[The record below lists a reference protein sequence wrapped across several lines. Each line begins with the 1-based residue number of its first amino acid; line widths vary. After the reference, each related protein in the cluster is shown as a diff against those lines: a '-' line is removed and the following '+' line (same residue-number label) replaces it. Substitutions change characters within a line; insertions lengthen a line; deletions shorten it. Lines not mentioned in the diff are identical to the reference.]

1 MVHSLNQK
9 WGVEMCQELTPPWKH
24 DHTIPVLDTWS
35 LGLKGWASIKSV
47 AMSENFT
54 TALGKCHISS
64 TGETVAGKCFPVS
77 DSGDRVKPWVWGTP
91 VRSSYTRLN
100 LSKRYNVFESSLSS
114 SYLTRVQLKFKEKQG
129 KAIWRNNWLTQ
140 TKIKFTFY
148 HLISSMNL
156 RVLKYRVTEVILIIR
171 LNIKFLITALPWLIP
186 AYSRG
191 WQ

>member
-1 MVHSLNQK
+1 MKAPSV
-9 WGVEMCQELTPPWKH
+9 P

-35 LGLKGWASIKSV
+35 LGLKGWASIKSA
-47 AMSENFT
+47 AMSEDYT
-54 TALGKCHISS
+54 TVLGKCHISS
-64 TGETVAGKCFPVS
+64 TGETVAGKYFPVS

-114 SYLTRVQLKFKEKQG
+114 FYLTRVQLKFKEKHG

-148 HLISSMNL
+148 HLIRFDESQSTKIQSDWSNSYYQTKHYIHFWL
-156 RVLKYRVTEVILIIR
+156 LH
-171 LNIKFLITALPWLIP
+171 FLDHGLSRLIP
-186 AYSRG
+186 GAG
-191 WQ
+191 NW